1 MQTDEIKDSLADML
15 LAFQNEAKAIYNSKL
30 MLKDKLTHI
39 GEASAKIVTHET
51 NLDDKQGS
59 FEVIPKFLAD
69 ELKTFQDNLTE
80 IDELQADI
88 KYFNMLTKACMQKYK
103 EWMIRKTQHAENLE
117 SIDEALQ
124 ALTSDKPREPD

>member
-80 IDELQADI
+80 IDELQA
-88 KYFNMLTKACMQKYK
+88 TS
-103 EWMIRKTQHAENLE
+103 
-117 SIDEALQ
+117 SIS
-124 ALTSDKPREPD
+124 TC